1 MPTDTVSTEAPV
13 VSADTSSA
21 PSLSD
26 EIGQMFGDLPDSG
39 GESPEPDV
47 TSAEGTTPSEPAAG
61 TETEEGAAP
70 SDGATAEVSD
80 GTTPETPTATPPDE
94 SDPFADTTPATFMVN
109 GQPMTNEDIR
119 VFKEGGAVIRP
130 EALPNV
136 LNRLSERESLFE
148 RNRAQSQEYQTLA
161 KVTEWTDQSSGKT
174 LTGPE
179 AAIEMRI
186 GNAALLAENKL
197 LIETLTD
204 PAKLYSIL
212 STEEVP
218 DGQGGV
224 TERVILNPTALQA
237 LQRENE
243 LTRRELELAIRDHFK
258 GVIAESSKPQPPPVN
273 YEAATPELLGQIASQ
288 ANLDVS
294 VLTAGDK
301 RLLADLLPEHTKDGL
316 ASMKWQN
323 LAKSMMK
330 DRAAQKVATQTVVS
344 VTEKAAKEGAA
355 RMAAAARGVKPST
368 RPTAPVPPV
377 RQPTPETSRAQNEDD
392 AWDLQERAAAR
403 ALQRR

>member
-1 MPTDTVSTEAPV
+1 
-13 VSADTSSA
+13 
-21 PSLSD
+21 
-26 EIGQMFGDLPDSG
+26 MFGDLPDTG
-39 GESPEPDV
+39 GESPGSDE
-47 TSAEGTTPSEPAAG
+47 TSAAGTTPAEPAAG
-61 TETEEGAAP
+61 TETETPDAAP
-70 SDGATAEVSD
+70 KDGATADASE
-80 GTTPETPTATPPDE
+80 GTTPETPAATPPED

-109 GQPMTNEDIR
+109 GVPMTNEDIR

-174 LTGPE
+174 LTGPD

-197 LIETLTD
+197 LIETLTNPD
-204 PAKLYSIL
+204 KLYSVL
-212 STEEVP
+212 TTEQVP

-224 TERVILNPTALQA
+224 VERVILNPTALQT

-243 LTRRELELAIRDHFK
+243 LTRRELELAIRDHYR

-273 YEAATPELLGQIASQ
+273 YEAATPELLGQIASA
-288 ANLDVS
+288 ANLDAS
-294 VLTAGDK
+294 VLTADDK

-316 ASMKWQN
+316 ASVKWQN
-323 LAKSMMK
+323 LAKTMMK
-330 DRAAQKVATQTVVS
+330 DRAAQKLATQTVATVAQ
-344 VTEKAAKEGAA
+344 KAAQDGAA
-355 RMAAAARGVKPST
+355 RMAAAARGVKPVT
-368 RPTAPVPPV
+368 KPTAPVSRKQV
-377 RQPTPETSRAQNEDD
+377 PTPETSRAQNEGD
-392 AWDLQERAAAR
+392 AWDMAERAAAR